1 MMTITG
7 KNPDGGLAEI
17 TWYVGQPFPQKFSEI
32 TRIYSIQADG
42 DEMDVLIVLLRQWKG
57 KTNAT

>member
-7 KNPDGGLAEI
+7 KNPDGNLAEI
-17 TWYVGQPFPQKFSEI
+17 SWYVGQPFPQQFSKI

-42 DEMDVLIVLLRQWKG
+42 DEMELILALLRKHKEQR
-57 KTNAT
+57 NVA